1 MERDREGGSG
11 MPETEEQRVQE
22 AQQAAEKTADELA
35 ERNEQLGDQI
45 KEARSGWESAKSADN
60 VPTAAGD
67 WEDSEPDDSTGE
79 DPTGFDDPETL
90 DDDDDLDDEDLS
102 DDEY

>member
-1 MERDREGGSG
+1 
-11 MPETEEQRVQE
+11 MPEIEEQRIRE
-22 AQQAAEKTADELA
+22 AQDAAESTGDDLA
-35 ERNEQLGDQI
+35 ERNEQLGEHI
-45 KEARSGWESAKSADN
+45 KEARSGWESAKSDDG

-79 DPTGFDDPETL
+79 DPTGFDDPENV
-90 DDDDDLDDEDLS
+90 DADDDDLDDEELS